1 MKKNLILVP
10 AGILILLTLIYCGM
24 KFFPSNSNLAEANLE
39 KPTSQNDNT
48 KGFTPKQII
57 FIRHGEK
64 TNADGSIQ
72 KVDLSVNGVKRANE
86 LPDFFINHLPDP
98 INKPEVI
105 IATKQEDKKHSNRPF
120 ETIEPLS
127 KALKLPIIANYKQS
141 EVEQA
146 VEDINKYGTDKTVL
160 VCWEHKYLV
169 KIAQLLGAPVNNW
182 SDNPQ
187 AAKDDDKNYDA
198 IWVITKLDDT
208 RAELAVYKEFAVS
221 DDGEIS
227 YDQVSNKPI
236 YRQEFQYK

>member
-1 MKKNLILVP
+1 MKKSLLLIST
-10 AGILILLTLIYCGM
+10 GILILLALVYCGM
-24 KFFPSNSNLAEANLE
+24 KFFPANSNSAEANLT
-39 KPTSQNDNT
+39 KSTSQSNDT

-64 TNADGSIQ
+64 TNANGSIQ
-72 KVDLSVNGVKRANE
+72 KVDLSINGVKRANE
-86 LPDFFINHLPDP
+86 LPNFFINNLPSL
-98 INKPEVI
+98 INKPEVL

-127 KALKLPIIANYKQS
+127 KALNLPIIANYKQS

-169 KIAQLLGAPVNNW
+169 KIVQQLGAPVNNW
-182 SDNPQ
+182 SDDPQ
-187 AAKDDDKNYDA
+187 ATKDDDKNYDA

-221 DDGEIS
+221 DNGDIS
-227 YDQVSNKPI
+227 YDQVSNKPV
-236 YRQEFQYK
+236 YKQEFQYK